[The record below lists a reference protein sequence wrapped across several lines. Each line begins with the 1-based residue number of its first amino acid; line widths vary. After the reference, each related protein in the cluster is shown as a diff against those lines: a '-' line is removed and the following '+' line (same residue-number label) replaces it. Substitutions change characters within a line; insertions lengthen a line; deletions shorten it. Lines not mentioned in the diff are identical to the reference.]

1 MKPIKVVFLGL
12 YFESWDALDEIYQKM
27 VKDPRFEPVVVSMPR
42 KLTGQL
48 AYAQEDKSH
57 DFFESRGIPHVR
69 LNTGGSGSQN
79 QDGLKVLKDL
89 APDYVFVNYPWQRNY
104 QPAVRFDQLADFTR
118 LAYVPY
124 FSLVMVDEPD
134 DEPGGG
140 QAGSLVATHIYKQRL
155 HQLAS
160 LIFTQDKNVLEAYGQ
175 TERGN
180 SYVHFLGSPKIDA
193 LRKDALEGK
202 ASWPIKGSGYRVVWA
217 PHHSYSPHWLNFGVF
232 ARIKDQML
240 DFAKQNPDI
249 QIVLR
254 PHPFLWGTLTDRK
267 VVSEQELSTWRSAW
281 DELDNTSVDEDGSYA
296 ELFLATDVLVTD
308 GISFLGEYPLIAG
321 KPTVFFENDGHWQFT
336 ATGELAAN
344 ASVRVKSF
352 AELEKAIHDSRANGV
367 PDRSSEIQKLIEASS
382 PYPGESAAKIIEQV
396 FEDFAGPEGP
406 SPLVDKTKLK
416 ELPWELVPGREP
428 FED

>member
-1 MKPIKVVFLGL
+1 MNPIKVAYLGL
-12 YFESWDALDEIYQKM
+12 YFEAWDALDEIYQIM
-27 VKDPRFEPVVVSMPR
+27 AKDPRFEPIVVSMPR

-48 AYAQEDKSH
+48 AYADEAKSH
-57 DFFESRGIPHVR
+57 AFFESRQIPHIR
-69 LNTGGSGSQN
+69 LNSGGSGSQN
-79 QDGLKVLKDL
+79 QESLAILKDL

-104 QPAVRFDQLADFTR
+104 QPAVRFDQLVEFTR

-140 QAGSLVATHIYKQRL
+140 QIGSLVATHLYKQRL

-160 LIFTQDKNVLEAYGQ
+160 LVFTQDKNVLDAYAT

-180 SYVHFLGSPKIDA
+180 SYVHFFGSPKIDC
-193 LRKDALEGK
+193 LRKEALEGK

-232 ARIKDQML
+232 SKIKDQML

-267 VVSEQELSTWRSAW
+267 VISEQELDSWRSQW
-281 DELDNTSVDEDGSYA
+281 DELANTSVDEDGSYA
-296 ELFLATDVLVTD
+296 ELFLATDILVTD
-308 GISFLGEYPLIAG
+308 GISFLGEYPLIAV
-321 KPTVFFENDGHWQFT
+321 KPTIFFENEGHWQFT
-336 ATGELAAN
+336 QTGELAAN
-344 ASVRVKSF
+344 ASVRVKTF
-352 AELEKAIHDSRANGV
+352 AELEKSIKDARANGV
-367 PDRSSEIQKLIEASS
+367 PDRSVEIQKLIEASS
-382 PYPGESAAKIIEQV
+382 PYPGESADKIIEQV
-396 FEDFAGPEGP
+396 YLDFAGPEGP
-406 SPLVDKTKLK
+406 SPLVDKIKIK
-416 ELPWELVPGREP
+416 EIPWELVPGREP

>member
-1 MKPIKVVFLGL
+1 MEPIKVVFLGL
-12 YFESWDALDEIYQKM
+12 YFEAWDSLDEIYQKM

-57 DFFESRGIPHVR
+57 SFFESAGIPHVR
-69 LNTGGSGSQN
+69 LNTGGSGSEN

-104 QPAVRFDQLADFTR
+104 QPAVRFDKLIEFTR

-134 DEPGGG
+134 HEPGGG
-140 QAGSLVATHIYKQRL
+140 QVGSLVATHIYKQRI

-160 LIFTQDKNVLEAYGQ
+160 LVFTQDKNVLDAYAK

-180 SYVHFLGSPKIDA
+180 SHVHFLGSPKIDS
-193 LRKDALEGK
+193 LRHEAQK
-202 ASWPIKGSGYRVVWA
+202 AKGSWPIKGSGYRVVWA

-232 ARIKDQML
+232 SKIKNQML

-267 VVSEQELSTWRSAW
+267 VISEQELNSWRAQW
-281 DELDNTSVDEDGSYA
+281 DGLANTSVDEDGSYA
-296 ELFLATDVLVTD
+296 ELFLATDILVTD

-321 KPTVFFENDGHWQFT
+321 KPTIFFENEGHWQFT
-336 ATGELAAN
+336 VVGELAAD
-344 ASVRVKSF
+344 ASVRVKTFS
-352 AELEKAIHDSRANGV
+352 ELEEAIKSARENSL
-367 PDRSSEIQKLIEASS
+367 PDRSAAIQNLIAASS
-382 PYPGESAAKIIEQV
+382 PSPGESANRIIEQV
-396 FEDFAGPEGP
+396 YLDFAGPSGP
-406 SPLVDKTKLK
+406 SPLVDKDTIK

-428 FED
+428 FPD

>member
-1 MKPIKVVFLGL
+1 MKPIRVVFLGL
-12 YFESWDALDEIYQKM
+12 YFEAWDSLDEIYQKM
-27 VKDPRFEPVVVSMPR
+27 VKDHRFEPVVVSMPR

-57 DFFESRGIPHVR
+57 SFFESAGIRHVR
-69 LNTGGSGSQN
+69 LNTGGSGSEN
-79 QDGLKVLKDL
+79 LDGLKVLKDL

-104 QPAVRFDQLADFTR
+104 QPAVRFDKLIEFTR

-140 QAGSLVATHIYKQRL
+140 QAGSLVATHLYKQRL

-160 LIFTQDKNVLEAYGQ
+160 LVFTQDKFVKDAYKS
-175 TERGN
+175 TERGD
-180 SYVHFLGSPKIDA
+180 SYVHFTGSPKIDA
-193 LRKDALEGK
+193 LFRQAQQGK
-202 ASWPIKGSGYRVVWA
+202 ASWSIAGDGYRVVWA

-232 ARIKDQML
+232 SKFKDDML
-240 DFAKQNPDI
+240 AFAKTNPDI

-267 VVSEQELSTWRSAW
+267 VISSSELESWRSAW
-281 DELDNTSVDEDGSYA
+281 DELPNTAVDEDGSYA
-296 ELFLATDVLVTD
+296 ELFLATDILITD
-308 GISFLGEYPLIAG
+308 GISFLGEYPLITK
-321 KPTVFFENDGHWQFT
+321 KPTIFFENKDHWKFT
-336 ATGELAAN
+336 AIGELAAA
-344 ASVRVKSF
+344 ASVRVHTFS
-352 AELEKAIHDSRANGV
+352 ELEDAITQARTTGL
-367 PDRSSEIQKLIEASS
+367 PDKSSEIKQLAMASS
-382 PYPGESAAKIIEQV
+382 PFPGEAAARIIEQV
-396 FEDFAGPEGP
+396 YLDFAGPNGP
-406 SPLVDKTKLK
+406 SSLINTGQLT

>member
-1 MKPIKVVFLGL
+1 MVPIKVVFLGL
-12 YFESWDALDEIYQKM
+12 YFEAWDALDEIYQKM
-27 VKDPRFEPVVVSMPR
+27 ANDPRFEPVVVSMPR

-57 DFFESRGIPHVR
+57 AFFEGTGIPHIR

-79 QDGLKVLKDL
+79 EDGLAILRDL

-104 QPAVRFDQLADFTR
+104 QPAVRFDQLVEFTR

-140 QAGSLVATHIYKQRL
+140 QIGSLVATHLYKQRL

-160 LIFTQDKNVLEAYGQ
+160 LVFTQDKNVLDAYAT

-180 SYVHFLGSPKIDA
+180 SYVHFFGSPKIDC
-193 LRKDALEGK
+193 LRKEALEGK

-232 ARIKDQML
+232 SKIKDQML

-267 VVSEQELSTWRSAW
+267 VISEQELDSWRSQW
-281 DELDNTSVDEDGSYA
+281 DELANTSVDEDGSYA
-296 ELFLATDVLVTD
+296 ELFLATDILVTD
-308 GISFLGEYPLIAG
+308 GISFLGEYPLIAV
-321 KPTVFFENDGHWQFT
+321 KPTIFFENEGHWQFT
-336 ATGELAAN
+336 QTGELAAN
-344 ASVRVKSF
+344 ASVRVKTF
-352 AELEKAIHDSRANGV
+352 AELEKSIKDARANGV
-367 PDRSSEIQKLIEASS
+367 PDRSVEIQKLIEASS
-382 PYPGESAAKIIEQV
+382 PYPGESADKIIEQV
-396 FEDFAGPEGP
+396 YLDFAGPEGP
-406 SPLVDKTKLK
+406 SPLVDKIKIK
-416 ELPWELVPGREP
+416 EIPWELVPGREP

>member
-1 MKPIKVVFLGL
+1 MEPIKVVFLGL
-12 YFESWDALDEIYQKM
+12 YFEAWDALDEIYQKM
-27 VKDPRFEPVVVSMPR
+27 AKDPRFEPVVVSMPR

-57 DFFESRGIPHVR
+57 SFFESRGIPHIR
-69 LNTGGSGSQN
+69 LNTGGSGSEN
-79 QDGLKVLKDL
+79 QDGLAILRDL

-104 QPAVRFDQLADFTR
+104 QPAVRFDRLAEFTR

-140 QAGSLVATHIYKQRL
+140 QVGSLVATHIYKQRL

-160 LIFTQDKNVLEAYGQ
+160 LVFTQDKNVVDAYAK

-180 SYVHFLGSPKIDA
+180 SYVHFLGSPKIDS
-193 LRKDALEGK
+193 LRKEALEGK
-202 ASWPIKGSGYRVVWA
+202 ASWPIVGSGYRVVWA

-232 ARIKDQML
+232 SKTKDQML

-267 VVSEQELSTWRSAW
+267 VISEQELNSWRSEW
-281 DELDNTSVDEDGSYA
+281 DELANTSVDEDGSYA
-296 ELFLATDVLVTD
+296 ELFLATDILVTD

-321 KPTVFFENDGHWQFT
+321 KPTIFFENDGHWQFT

-352 AELEKAIHDSRANGV
+352 AELEKAIHNARANGV

-382 PYPGESAAKIIEQV
+382 PYPGESASKIIEQIIK
-396 FEDFAGPEGP
+396 DFAGPEGP
-406 SPLVDKTKLK
+406 SPLVDKSKLT